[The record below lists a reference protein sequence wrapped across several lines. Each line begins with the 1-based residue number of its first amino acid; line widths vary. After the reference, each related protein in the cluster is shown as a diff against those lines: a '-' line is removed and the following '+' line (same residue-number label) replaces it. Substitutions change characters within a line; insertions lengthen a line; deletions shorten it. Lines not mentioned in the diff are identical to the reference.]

1 MIKWEIRV
9 LLTHYLEQGLSKSGI
24 ARQLGIDRRTINRWI
39 AEGQLE
45 RDVDTG
51 QVRPPVETG
60 EAGGLQA
67 DHRGSPRELP

>member
-1 MIKWEIRV
+1 MINWEIRV
-9 LLTHYLEQGLSKSGI
+9 LLTHYLEHCLSKSGI

-51 QVRPPVETG
+51 QVRPPVRRSKRRLARCTR
-60 EAGGLQA
+60 
-67 DHRGSPRELP
+67 DR